1 MYSTLMVKN
10 GCTINLIEE
19 LIHMKD
25 KDEFVGCWIGIV
37 FLLICILLVGSGFDA
52 LETSGYIALLLFI
65 LLVVLAI
72 FNKK

>member
-1 MYSTLMVKN
+1 
-10 GCTINLIEE
+10 
-19 LIHMKD
+19 MKD